1 MNIKQFASTQKGKL
15 ILCLG
20 ALGVVWAVILCN
32 WLVSSF
38 GDLPNEAK
46 IAKVKSELVK
56 VRREHEKASAEL
68 NAMREVRKKYRQ
80 RAAES
85 WIVRHDGVIE
95 TGLRRRISD
104 VAGKMN
110 FKLNNI
116 GSVRV
121 GRINQEFSYA
131 DIDISGNG
139 DSDEVV
145 RLLAGIAE
153 IQPRLAWRR
162 LDLRPDNRFRR
173 NTGSGSA
180 NLAAQANTV
189 PETRL
194 NFSGTLRVFN
204 YEGPLTVK
212 ELNVSRPAGSAGT
225 SAEAGL

>member
-1 MNIKQFASTQKGKL
+1 MKIKRFASTQKGKL
-15 ILCLG
+15 IICLSCLG
-20 ALGVVWAVILCN
+20 CVWLVILCN
-32 WLVSSF
+32 WLFSSLD
-38 GDLPNEAK
+38 DLPNKDK
-46 IAKVKSELVK
+46 IAKIKSELTK
-56 VRREHEKASAEL
+56 VRREYQKAAAEQ
-68 NAMREVRKKYRQ
+68 NAMYDVRRKYRL

-85 WIVRHDGVIE
+85 WIVRHDGIIE
-95 TGLRRRISD
+95 TGLRRRISE
-104 VAGKMN
+104 VAQKMD

-116 GSVRV
+116 GSVRT

-139 DSDEVV
+139 DFDDVV

-180 NLAAQANTV
+180 NLAAQANV
-189 PETRL
+189 IPETRL

-212 ELNVSRPAGSAGT
+212 ELKVTRPDGINYNSVE
-225 SAEAGL
+225 AEL

>member
-15 ILCLG
+15 IICLSVL
-20 ALGVVWAVILCN
+20 AVVWAVILCN
-32 WLVSSF
+32 WLFSSL
-38 GDLPNEAK
+38 GELPNQAK
-46 IAKVKSELVK
+46 IAKIKQELIK
-56 VRREHEKASAEL
+56 VRRENEKALAEAK
-68 NAMREVRKKYRQ
+68 AMREVRKKYRQ

-104 VAGKMN
+104 VAQKMD

-116 GSVRV
+116 GSVRT

-139 DSDEVV
+139 DFDDVI

-180 NLAAQANTV
+180 KLAAQANMV

-212 ELNVSRPAGSAGT
+212 ELNVSRPAGKIDRSV
-225 SAEAGL
+225 EAGL